1 MDTHLQFVDATH
13 VKAHANRHKNK
24 QVLLKKQATIYPK
37 KLEQEIMEDQKD
49 HGKDELKPLRNP
61 PADTTTTTQSTTGP
75 ESGLFHKGEH
85 KEVFT
90 YTVQTA
96 CDRHGWILAC
106 QSFPGN
112 RHDSST
118 FFDFSQKLQALKP
131 EKRLMD
137 AGYKTPAI
145 AKILLEE
152 DILPVYPYTRQKQ
165 KPKLSNPY
173 YKKEYIYDP
182 HYDGYLCP
190 EGAILSY
197 STTNRK
203 GYREYKSNPKTYGHF
218 PSHHRCTASRNS
230 KK

>member
-85 KEVFT
+85 KEVFA

-112 RHDSST
+112 RHDGST
-118 FFDFSQKLQALKP
+118 FFDFSQNYKPSNQKNALWTPVIKP
-131 EKRLMD
+131 
-137 AGYKTPAI
+137 PP
-145 AKILLEE
+145 
-152 DILPVYPYTRQKQ
+152 LP
-165 KPKLSNPY
+165 
-173 YKKEYIYDP
+173 
-182 HYDGYLCP
+182 
-190 EGAILSY
+190 
-197 STTNRK
+197 
-203 GYREYKSNPKTYGHF
+203 KS
-218 PSHHRCTASRNS
+218 S
-230 KK
+230 